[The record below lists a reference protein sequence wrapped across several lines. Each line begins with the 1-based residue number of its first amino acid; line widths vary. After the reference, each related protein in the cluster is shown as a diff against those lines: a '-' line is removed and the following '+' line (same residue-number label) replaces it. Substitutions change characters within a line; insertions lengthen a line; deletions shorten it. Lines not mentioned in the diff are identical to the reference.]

1 MPTDDRQQ
9 LVQLAQNAPAICFA
23 SGEEYLL
30 RTAAARLQRSLQAQW
45 EDSEV
50 TLIPGEDFTLEQ
62 AVTAAGTISFFA
74 GRRIV
79 RIDRLPVAALD
90 DKTFTEF
97 CDLLHDTESAF
108 FILTVLTKTAK
119 DAKDSNDG
127 KEGKDKK
134 QTQRQQKHLRQLQQL
149 LPAACFL
156 DLKVPNG
163 PALRQLAAGM
173 AEALGAALR
182 PDAAEAL
189 LQAVGGDLQLLEN
202 EIAKLAAGASYGVIT
217 TDTVAALGLHTVE
230 ADVFAMVDA
239 ITAGRP
245 QQAFAILD
253 RLLYL
258 RTKPVNIVA
267 PIASSFV
274 DMVRVQTAARHRIG
288 YAAVWKEL
296 GYTGKSDYRLK
307 RAGQTAARYSP
318 QALQNALEILVRLD
332 SALKSSP
339 IDQNVLLQTALCE
352 LCALPRGGRR

>member
-62 AVTAAGTISFFA
+62 AVMAAGTISFFA

-90 DKTFTEF
+90 DKTLTEF
-97 CDLLHDTESAF
+97 CALLRDTENAF
-108 FILTVLTKTAK
+108 FILTVLYKSAK
-119 DAKDSNDG
+119 DG
-127 KEGKDKK
+127 KTKK
-134 QTQRQQKHLRQLQQL
+134 IQQLQQA

-156 DLKVPNG
+156 ELKAPTG

-173 AEALGAALR
+173 AETLGATLR
-182 PDAAEAL
+182 PDAAEQL
-189 LQAVGGDLQLLEN
+189 LQAVDGDLQLLEN

-230 ADVFAMVDA
+230 ADVFAMIDA
-239 ITAGRP
+239 VLDGQPR
-245 QQAFAILD
+245 QAFAILE

-258 RTKPVNIVA
+258 RSE
-267 PIASSFV
+267 PIAIVGAMSSKFV
-274 DMVRVQTAARHRIG
+274 DMARVQTAARHRIG
-288 YAAVWKEL
+288 YATVWKEF